1 MVQIIAIDVL
11 LGGDNAV
18 VIALACR
25 RLPPHQRNRG
35 IFWGVVGAIGLRIAL
50 IYSHSACWHCHFSR
64 SWAACC

>member
-1 MVQIIAIDVL
+1 MEFMLEGGFWLSVVQIIAIDVL

-35 IFWGVVGAIGLRIAL
+35 IFWGVVGR
-50 IYSHSACWHCHFSR
+50 SACASR
-64 SWAACC
+64 